1 MTDHGQA
8 DWNMAFPTWLPSF
21 SNSLCF
27 FLCVRERGA
36 VWGDVFSDACTEYFL
51 SYPCSY
57 LGLKLLWSVGQT
69 TGTVAGALFTC
80 VSSDSWWGYQ
90 DWQSWHFSERWCG
103 GSDGEAG
110 LEEEGPTWPVVS
122 CNFHL
127 TFCSARP
134 PPLRSQHIAIKEG
147 SMNSTGV
154 VSK

>member
-1 MTDHGQA
+1 MVRLIGI
-8 DWNMAFPTWLPSF
+8 WLSQRGF
-21 SNSLCF
+21 LLLAILCPF
-27 FLCVRERGA
+27 FCKRERGA

-69 TGTVAGALFTC
+69 TGTVAGSLFTC
-80 VSSDSWWGYQ
+80 VSSDSWGL
-90 DWQSWHFSERWCG
+90 SRLTRLALLREMVVG

-122 CNFHL
+122 CTFHL

-134 PPLRSQHIAIKEG
+134 PPLRSQHIVIKEG